1 MKWWKFR
8 RLVFYLVDRALQ
20 GCFKPHAVVPNWKI
34 VILCPGARFSK
45 DPVTLRARNQ
55 IFKSKYKE

>member
-34 VILCPGARFSK
+34 VILCPG
-45 DPVTLRARNQ
+45 LR
-55 IFKSKYKE
+55 KEYKTALCDFINK